1 MMKVFTVSDIHA
13 HYHVLK
19 EALDNAGFNET
30 NKNHHLLVLGDLF
43 DRGSE
48 SDLVFSYLKRLYDAK
63 KASIILGNH
72 DYFLL
77 EFFNEQDDRTVF
89 NILHN
94 GFAETLK
101 TFSKMDVTKDSNFDD
116 VRTNIEK
123 NTPSL
128 KAFIEKLPLFI
139 ETSEYIFSHGGID
152 GSSKDWKNT
161 PTKQFVWQY
170 QYDLDPHP
178 TKTVVVGHTRTAH
191 IRLKEDPALK
201 LDANNKALYQ
211 PLYRERKIFI
221 DGFVEQSK
229 HINVVAFDLNQEDM
243 KHFNL

>member
-1 MMKVFTVSDIHA
+1 MIKLFTVSDLHA

-19 EALDNAGFNET
+19 AALKKAGFNET

-43 DRGSE
+43 DRGGE
-48 SDLVFSYLKRLYDAK
+48 SDLVFSYLKRLYDTK

-72 DYFLL
+72 DYFLR
-77 EFFNEQDDRTVF
+77 EFFNKQDDRTIF

-101 TFSKMDVTKDSNFDD
+101 AFSKMDVTKDSNFDD
-116 VRTNIEK
+116 VRATIQK

-139 ETSEYIFSHGGID
+139 ETKDYVFTHGGID
-152 GSSKDWKNT
+152 GSSKDWKET
-161 PTKQFVWQY
+161 PTKKFVWQY
-170 QYDLDPHP
+170 QYDLAPHP
-178 TKTVVVGHTRTAH
+178 TKTVVVGHMRTAH
-191 IRLKEDPALK
+191 IRLKEDPTLK

-221 DGFVEQSK
+221 DGFVEHSK
-229 HINVVAFDLNQEDM
+229 HINVVTFDLEKEDM